1 MYKFISLAF
10 GLTVVSMSTLSWA
23 VTDDTQILDKEKTP
37 TEQISFRNFSSCES
51 MDTVLTQYFKK
62 ALLEQITMYGGA
74 QPMPLME

>member
-23 VTDDTQILDKEKTP
+23 VTDDTQILEKEKVP